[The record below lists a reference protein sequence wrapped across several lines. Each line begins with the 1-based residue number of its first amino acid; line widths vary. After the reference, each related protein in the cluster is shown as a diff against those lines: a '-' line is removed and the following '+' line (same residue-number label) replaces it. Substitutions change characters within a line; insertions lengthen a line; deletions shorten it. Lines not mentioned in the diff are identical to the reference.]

1 METTEL
7 LKYLKFAQQSGYVLY
22 INGIKGKS
30 SKIYVD
36 SYKSDKLEGRFCS
49 SNKQMSYYYKNIV
62 SCRFF
67 VQAEQRKF
75 EKWVCKEIYGE
86 DTAKRIEYFKE
97 YYKQIIEKEPDKLEE
112 LDENQKNVLKSPKLL
127 LA

>member
-49 SNKQMSYYYKNIV
+49 SNKQMSYY
-62 SCRFF
+62 
-67 VQAEQRKF
+67 
-75 EKWVCKEIYGE
+75 
-86 DTAKRIEYFKE
+86 
-97 YYKQIIEKEPDKLEE
+97 
-112 LDENQKNVLKSPKLL
+112 
-127 LA
+127 